1 MTTIALTASTGML
14 GQMAYRVLRERFDL
28 VLLYRDEAKLRLLDG
43 AADHRLIRVDYADLF
58 REFVADGTAAAARLV
73 ERIGPVDAVLN
84 TAGVIIPRM
93 RDRPELTFFVNG
105 ALPHLLAAHYGPR
118 LIHITT
124 DCVYSGRAG
133 APYDESAPSD
143 PKDLYGMSKAMGEP
157 TARSLVLRTSIIG
170 PELDGHASLLE
181 WLRSRRGE
189 IVDGYTN
196 HFWNG
201 LTTKA
206 LAECVAT
213 IVADRAAHPA
223 TGCYHLSSTAVSK
236 EELLRMLDTR
246 YGLGVTVRPR
256 EVEPVDRRLA
266 TVHGL
271 NAALA
276 IPPLDAMLDALP

>member
-1 MTTIALTASTGML
+1 MTTIALTATTGML

-43 AADHRLIRVDYADLF
+43 AADHRLVKVDYADLF
-58 REFVADGTAAAARLV
+58 RAFVADGTAALDGLV
-73 ERIGPVDAVLN
+73 ERIGDVDAVLN

-93 RDRPELTFFVNG
+93 RDAPELTFFVNG
-105 ALPHLLAAHYGPR
+105 ALPHLLAAHYGPK

-124 DCVYSGRAG
+124 DCVYSGRDG
-133 APYDESAPSD
+133 APYDECAPPS

-170 PELDGHASLLE
+170 PELAGHASLLE

-213 IVADRAAHPA
+213 IVADRGAHPA
-223 TGCYHLSSTAVSK
+223 TGGYHLFSTAVSK
-236 EELLRMLDTR
+236 EELLRMLDKR
-246 YGLGVTVRPR
+246 YDLGVTVRPR
-256 EVEPVDRRLA
+256 EVQPVDRRLA

-271 NAALA
+271 NAALRV
-276 IPPLDAMLDALP
+276 PPLDAMLDALP

>member
-1 MTTIALTASTGML
+1 MTTVALTATTGML

-43 AADHRLIRVDYADLF
+43 AADHRLIKVDYADLF
-58 REFVADGTAAAARLV
+58 REFVADGTAAVTRLV
-73 ERIGPVDAVLN
+73 ERIGDVDAVLN

-93 RDRPELTFFVNG
+93 RDAPELTFFVNG
-105 ALPHLLAAHYGPR
+105 ALPHLLAAHHGPR

-124 DCVYSGRAG
+124 DCVYSGRDG
-133 APYDESAPSD
+133 APYDEHAPPS

-181 WLRSRRGE
+181 WLRSRRGQ

-213 IVADRAAHPA
+213 IVADRGAYPA
-223 TGCYHLSSTAVSK
+223 TGGYHLFSTAVSK
-236 EELLRMLDTR
+236 EELLRMLDKR

-256 EVEPVDRRLA
+256 AVEPVDRRLA

-271 NAALA
+271 NAALR